1 MGQFLTPAGKET
13 SDKAAAAKDPKS
25 GQPVANAA
33 RSVWVTETALS
44 TALNTSYFAE
54 SVALFAMIMG
64 IALLLTGIGLLVLT
78 VRWLREPA
86 SAARTAPKVAP
97 VPA

>member
-1 MGQFLTPAGKET
+1 M
-13 SDKAAAAKDPKS
+13 
-25 GQPVANAA
+25 V
-33 RSVWVTETALS
+33 
-44 TALNTSYFAE
+44 
-54 SVALFAMIMG
+54 MG

-78 VRWLREPA
+78 IRWLREPA